1 MKNFTKTIL
10 LTVVVSILEFSSYTQ
25 VTYANQFPYRPLTA
39 SQSSSGVQVAEVD
52 SPHDRDS
59 THEDGDRE
67 ASDVRR
73 VAVAKT
79 IEKATLGIKKTII
92 KNLLMQGGITL
103 GSSGLFSIPAIIAIP
118 SKTVLGVVVL
128 KLKNLGS
135 AFSAAMQL
143 A

>member
-79 IEKATLGIKKTII
+79 HRKSHAMYQ
-92 KNLLMQGGITL
+92 KNHYQKPTH
-103 GSSGLFSIPAIIAIP
+103 ARRHH
-118 SKTVLGVVVL
+118 TR
-128 KLKNLGS
+128 
-135 AFSAAMQL
+135 
-143 A
+143 